1 MLGDYVDVHR
11 GSVHPPVTSKKKK
24 ARKKSTD
31 DLKIST
37 DFKQDLNQKTEGN
50 CVKFLK
56 TFCCVESWKKCCPCL
71 RTEKQRKLQA
81 KRGVALFCL
90 CMYSYDV
97 GSDLAVGFDLLNKC
111 HELTGNISFRLIR
124 INSIPSRLSHY

>member
-1 MLGDYVDVHR
+1 MISDYVDVH
-11 GSVHPPVTSKKKK
+11 PPAASKKIK
-24 ARKKSTD
+24 ARKKSTE
-31 DLKIST
+31 LKIST
-37 DFKQDLNQKTEGN
+37 DLKQNLDPKTETK

-71 RTEKQRKLQA
+71 RTKKQRELKA

-97 GSDLAVGFDLLNKC
+97 GSVLAVGFDLLNKC
-111 HELTGNISFRLIR
+111 HYLTGK
-124 INSIPSRLSHY
+124 H